1 MELKEAGAW
10 LRRHWLRVVVTLG
23 IGIVCAGFAARNLL
37 FGSSVPVYI
46 VVRSDLAQSVVASG
60 QVITPERAYIAAEA
74 TGRVVRVPV
83 EEGQRVS
90 HGQVLVEQDQTD
102 ELAALAQAK
111 AAVAQADAK
120 VRQLNVAALPAAE
133 QGARQAEAN
142 LTQAQQQYQRTKDLV
157 AKNFVSQAQLDD
169 VQRNL
174 DVAASQLQ
182 AAKLQVESN
191 RPGGGDY
198 QLAKT
203 ALEQARAS
211 MLMAQAKLDQ
221 TVIRAPSDGT
231 LIGRS
236 VEPGDVAEA
245 GKQLMLLA
253 PDGETQLVVQI
264 DEKNLARLALG
275 QKALASADAYPE
287 QRFPAEVVYINP
299 GIDPLR
305 GSVAVKLKVAN
316 PPAYL
321 RQDMTV
327 SVDIAVGHRADTLVV
342 PTDAIHDAGSDQAWV
357 LVIRDGRAVRQPIH
371 VGLRGDGRTEVLSGV
386 AVGDALIPVTSVM
399 VDAGQRVR
407 GVPAGSGVSR

>member
-1 MELKEAGAW
+1 M
-10 LRRHWLRVVVTLG
+10 LG
-23 IGIVCAGFAARNLL
+23 IGIACAGFAARDLI
-37 FGSSVPVYI
+37 FGSPIPVYI
-46 VVRSDLAQSVVASG
+46 VVRSDLTQSVVASG
-60 QVITPERAYIAAEA
+60 QLITPERAYIAAEA

-83 EEGQRVS
+83 GEGQHVS
-90 HGQVLVEQDQTD
+90 RGQVLVEQDQTD

-111 AAVAQADAK
+111 AAVAQAEAK
-120 VRQLNVAALPAAE
+120 VRQLNVVALPAAE
-133 QGARQAEAN
+133 QSARQAEAN
-142 LTQAQQQYQRTKDLV
+142 LRQVQQQYQRTKDLV
-157 AKNFVSQAQLDD
+157 AQNFVSQAQLDD
-169 VQRNL
+169 AQRNL
-174 DVAASQLQ
+174 DVAASQLR
-182 AAKLQVESN
+182 AAQLQVESN
-191 RPGGGDY
+191 GPAGGDF

-203 ALEQARAS
+203 ALDQARAS
-211 MLMAQAKLDQ
+211 LLVAQAKLDQ
-221 TVIRAPSDGT
+221 TVIRAPADGT

-264 DEKNLARLALG
+264 DEKNLAQLALG

-305 GSVAVKLKVAN
+305 GSVEVKLKVVD

-327 SVDIAVGHRADTLVV
+327 SVDIAVGNRANTMVV

-357 LVIRDGRAVRQPIH
+357 LVIRGGRAARQTIR
-371 VGLRGDGRTEVLSGV
+371 VGMRGDGETEVLSGV
-386 AVGDALIPVTSVM
+386 GVGDALIPVTSVM
-399 VDAGQRVR
+399 VQAGQRVR
-407 GVPAGSGVSR
+407 GVPVASGAGR

>member
-1 MELKEAGAW
+1 MGLKEAGAW
-10 LRRHWLRVVVTLG
+10 LRRHRLRVVVALG
-23 IGIVCAGFAARNLL
+23 IGIVCAGFAAQNLI

-46 VVRSDLAQSVVASG
+46 VARNDLTQSVVASG
-60 QVITPERAYIAAEA
+60 QVITPQRAYIAAEA

-83 EEGQRVS
+83 EEGQHVGR
-90 HGQVLVEQDQTD
+90 GQVLVEQDQTD

-120 VRQLNVAALPAAE
+120 VRQLNVVALPAAE

-142 LTQAQQQYQRTKDLV
+142 LRQAQQQYQRTKDLV

-174 DVAASQLQ
+174 DVAISQLQ

-191 RPGGGDY
+191 RPSGGDY

-203 ALEQARAS
+203 ALDQARAS
-211 MLMAQAKLDQ
+211 LLVAQAKLDQ

-264 DEKNLARLALG
+264 DEKNLAQLALG

-305 GSVAVKLKVAN
+305 GSVEVKLKVAN

-327 SVDIAVGHRADTLVV
+327 SVDIAVGYRANTIVV
-342 PTDAIHDAGSDQAWV
+342 PTDAIHDAGSDKPWV
-357 LVIRDGRAVRQPIH
+357 LLIRGGRAARQPIH
-371 VGLRGDGRTEVLSGV
+371 VGLRGDGRTEVLSGIV
-386 AVGDALIPVTSVM
+386 VGDALIPVTSVM
-399 VDAGQRVR
+399 VEAGQRVR
-407 GVPAGSGVSR
+407 GVPVAPGANR